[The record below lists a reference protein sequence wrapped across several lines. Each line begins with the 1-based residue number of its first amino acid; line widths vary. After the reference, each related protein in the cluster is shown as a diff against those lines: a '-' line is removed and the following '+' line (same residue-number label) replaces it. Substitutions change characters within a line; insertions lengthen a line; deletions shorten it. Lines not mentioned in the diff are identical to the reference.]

1 MFGNVICI
9 KNRVAKF
16 TRWMKE
22 AGTTTIYIYKE
33 TILHYKSIAQHYIIL
48 KNC

>member
-1 MFGNVICI
+1 MFGNVICV

-22 AGTTTIYIYKE
+22 SGTITIYI
-33 TILHYKSIAQHYIIL
+33 
-48 KNC
+48 